1 MRTKAPSQSNE
12 TPSGRAPLQ
21 GWKEIATYLDRDART
36 ARRWEQ
42 SSSLPVRRHGGE
54 RGSVYAYPAEL
65 DAWRATRKPRA
76 GMEAQPQSWRR
87 LIPAAAGGTALVA
100 VAAVVLWGPIMNPPH
115 PLIAAA
121 EASGVVVRQVWTG
134 PDVDI
139 MGAPSPDGRFL
150 SYVHWATG
158 DLALRDLEAGKHHL
172 LTGKGSWGDSDSY
185 AEFSVI
191 SPDGSRVVYAWSDS
205 GYELRIVG
213 TDASESR
220 LLYRNDEIPY
230 LVPKSW
236 TPDGKQVLAVFFRK
250 DGTTQIALISVDDQ
264 SVRVVKTL
272 DWNDR
277 VEARLSPDGRYI
289 AYDASKEGPSGP
301 RDIFLLAADGSREI
315 ALVTHP
321 ANDMSPVWTPDGN
334 WVAFVSDRT
343 GAASLW
349 AMRVADGR
357 PQGRPVLFKR
367 DIGTSNV
374 LGFSNEGA
382 LFYGVG
388 SGQEDVYIASLDFD
402 DGRTTSPPVR
412 GTERF
417 LGSNSAPE
425 WSPDGQRLAYFSKRE
440 AAGSTVLCV
449 RSLETGEERDLP
461 LQLGLNRPH
470 LNRPRWSPDGRS
482 LTVLGGDRRGR
493 GGIYR
498 IDVKTGEQTAL
509 FQSLPDDFLTFHV
522 WSRDGEEIFFTRSDQ
537 QRKNVRVVARN
548 VKTGQE
554 RVVHRPDGFA
564 RGIALSPDGG
574 QLALVVSKRDRSV
587 LTVIPAAGGEAR
599 EIDPGRYIPVNMLA
613 WTADGRRLL
622 FGTHVNVAQREVWLV
637 SADGGEPRKLD
648 LDMERMSG
656 FTMHPDGKRIAFTAG
671 GYSNEIWVMENFLPE
686 MQVAK

>member
-1 MRTKAPSQSNE
+1 MNQEQTNPKDDK
-12 TPSGRAPLQ
+12 PLES
-21 GWKEIATYLDRDART
+21 WKEIAVYLQRDVRT
-36 ARRWEQ
+36 VARWER
-42 SSSLPVRRHGGE
+42 SERLPVHRHHHG
-54 RGSVYAYPAEL
+54 RGSSVYAYPGEL
-65 DAWRATRKPRA
+65 DAWRTAR
-76 GMEAQPQSWRR
+76 QPETGAKLERPSWYR

-100 VAAVVLWGPIMNPPH
+100 VAAVVLWGPIMNPPD
-115 PLIAAA
+115 PLIEAA

-139 MGAPSPDGRFL
+139 MGTPSPDGRFL

-172 LTGKGSWGDSDSY
+172 LTRKGSWKDSNSY

-191 SPDGSRVVYAWSDS
+191 SPDGSRVAYAWSNP

-213 TDASESR
+213 TDASEST

-230 LVPKSW
+230 LVPKGW

-272 DWNDR
+272 DWDDR
-277 VEARLSPDGRYI
+277 VEACLSPDGRYI

-315 ALVTHP
+315 PLVTHV
-321 ANDMSPVWTPDGN
+321 ANDMSPIWTPDGN
-334 WVAFVSDRT
+334 WVAFISDRT
-343 GAASLW
+343 GTASLW
-349 AMRVADGR
+349 ALRVADGR

-367 DIGTSNV
+367 DIGTSSA
-374 LGFSNEGA
+374 LGFSDHGA

-388 SGQEDVYIASLDFD
+388 SGQQDVYIASLDFD
-402 DGRTTSPPVR
+402 EGKTTNPPAR
-412 GTERF
+412 GAERF

-425 WSPDGQRLAYFSKRE
+425 WSPDGRRLAYFSKRE

-449 RSLETGEERDLP
+449 RSLETEEERDLP
-461 LQLGLNRPH
+461 LQLSLNRPQ

-482 LTVLGGDRRGR
+482 LTVLGTDRRGR

-498 IDVKTGEQTAL
+498 VDVETGEQTAL
-509 FQSLPDDFLTFHV
+509 AQSHPDHFLTFHV

-537 QRKNVRVVARN
+537 QSKNVRVVARN
-548 VKTGQE
+548 IKSEKE
-554 RVVHRPDGFA
+554 RVLHRVETFVG
-564 RGIALSPDGG
+564 GIALSPDGG
-574 QLALVVSKRDRSV
+574 QLAVLISSRGRSV
-587 LTVIPAAGGEAR
+587 VKMIPVDGGEVR
-599 EIDPGRYIPVNMLA
+599 EIDPGRYIVVNMLA

-622 FGTHVNVAQREVWLV
+622 LGIHLNNGQREVWLV
-637 SADGGEPRKLD
+637 PAEGGEPRKLD
-648 LDMERMSG
+648 FETGQRMAG
-656 FTMHPDGKRIAFTAG
+656 FTMHPDGKRIAFTGG
-671 GYSNEIWVMENFLPE
+671 GYDNEIWVMENFLPDLSE
-686 MQVAK
+686 TRAAK